1 MKSASDNIPAIYMY
15 AESWIAGTRDLHP
28 LQRGIYWD
36 LIVFAQTYGAKGLP
50 YDIVKLQ
57 RLVLLCNPDD
67 LEDWERQKKD
77 LYYVLQKKWEVRKN
91 EDGVDAYFNER
102 QQKEYE
108 IARNK
113 KDQVLK
119 ANEKY
124 NKKRTN
130 NNDVVTTS
138 LDSDSD
144 SDSDNNISINKKA
157 KLFAIFW
164 ELNKNKIQVGY
175 AKKAWVKL
183 PDDWVQKPEELARLY
198 NNHFADKKD
207 FAKHP
212 SSWLNAEA
220 YLDQKPDMSAP
231 VGTDNS
237 PSRLKMFQSDKITPF
252 LISYAQ
258 RYEQEVKQAVE
269 NKDITLERAKELG
282 INVR

>member
-28 LQRGIYWD
+28 LHRGIYWD
-36 LIVFAQTYGAKGLP
+36 LIVFTQTYGAKGLP

-91 EDGVDAYFNER
+91 EQGEDAYFNNR
-102 QQKEYE
+102 HWKEYE
-108 IARNK
+108 IARKK
-113 KDQVLK
+113 KDSVIK
-119 ANEKY
+119 ANDKY
-124 NKKRTN
+124 NKKRTKS
-130 NNDVVTTS
+130 NDIVTIS
-138 LDSDSD
+138 SDSD
-144 SDSDNNISINKKA
+144 SDIDTDNDISINKKA
-157 KLFAIFW
+157 KLFAVFW

-183 PDDWVQKPEELARLY
+183 PNDWVQKPEELARLY

-220 YLDQKPDMSAP
+220 YLDQKPDMSDP
-231 VGTDNS
+231 VSSDNS

>member
-91 EDGVDAYFNER
+91 EQGEDAYFNNR
-102 QQKEYE
+102 HWKEYE
-108 IARNK
+108 IARKK
-113 KDQVLK
+113 KDSVIK
-119 ANEKY
+119 ANDKY
-124 NKKRTN
+124 NKKRTKS
-130 NNDVVTTS
+130 NDIVTIS
-138 LDSDSD
+138 SDSD
-144 SDSDNNISINKKA
+144 SDIDTDNDISINKKA
-157 KLFAIFW
+157 KLFAVFW

-237 PSRLKMFQSDKITPF
+237 PSRIKMFQSDKITPF

>member
-91 EDGVDAYFNER
+91 EQGEDAYFNNR
-102 QQKEYE
+102 HWKEYE
-108 IARNK
+108 IARKK
-113 KDQVLK
+113 KDSVIK
-119 ANEKY
+119 ANDKY
-124 NKKRTN
+124 NKKRTKS
-130 NNDVVTTS
+130 NDIVTIS
-138 LDSDSD
+138 SDSD
-144 SDSDNNISINKKA
+144 SDIDTDNDISINKKA
-157 KLFAIFW
+157 KLFAVFW

-183 PDDWVQKPEELARLY
+183 PNDWVQKPEELARLY

>member
-91 EDGVDAYFNER
+91 EQGEDAYFNNR
-102 QQKEYE
+102 HWKEYE
-108 IARNK
+108 IARKK
-113 KDQVLK
+113 KDSVIK
-119 ANEKY
+119 ANDKY
-124 NKKRTN
+124 NKKRTKS
-130 NNDVVTTS
+130 NDIVTIS
-138 LDSDSD
+138 SDSD
-144 SDSDNNISINKKA
+144 SDIDTDNDISINKKA
-157 KLFAIFW
+157 KLFAVFW

>member
-91 EDGVDAYFNER
+91 EQGEDAYFNNR
-102 QQKEYE
+102 HWKEYE
-108 IARNK
+108 IARKK
-113 KDQVLK
+113 KDSVIK
-119 ANEKY
+119 ANDKY
-124 NKKRTN
+124 NKKRTKS
-130 NNDVVTTS
+130 NDIVTIS
-138 LDSDSD
+138 SDSD
-144 SDSDNNISINKKA
+144 SDIDTDNDISINKKA
-157 KLFAIFW
+157 KLFAVFW

-258 RYEQEVKQAVE
+258 KYEQEVRQAVE

>member
-91 EDGVDAYFNER
+91 EQGEDAYFNNR
-102 QQKEYE
+102 HWKEYE
-108 IARNK
+108 IARKK
-113 KDQVLK
+113 KDSVIK
-119 ANEKY
+119 ANDKY
-124 NKKRTN
+124 NKKRTKS
-130 NNDVVTTS
+130 NDIVTIS
-138 LDSDSD
+138 SDSD
-144 SDSDNNISINKKA
+144 SDIDTDNDISINKKA
-157 KLFAIFW
+157 KLFAVFW

-258 RYEQEVKQAVE
+258 KYEQEVKQAVE

>member
-91 EDGVDAYFNER
+91 EQGEDAYFNNR
-102 QQKEYE
+102 HWKEYE
-108 IARNK
+108 IARKK
-113 KDQVLK
+113 KDSVIK
-119 ANEKY
+119 ANDKY
-124 NKKRTN
+124 NKKRTKS
-130 NNDVVTTS
+130 NDIVTIS
-138 LDSDSD
+138 SDSD
-144 SDSDNNISINKKA
+144 SDIDTDNDISINKKA
-157 KLFAIFW
+157 KLFAVFW

-220 YLDQKPDMSAP
+220 YLDQKPDMSDP
-231 VGTDNS
+231 VSSDNS
-237 PSRLKMFQSDKITPF
+237 PLRLKMFQSDKITPF

-258 RYEQEVKQAVE
+258 KYEQEVKQAVE

>member
-91 EDGVDAYFNER
+91 EQGEDAYFNNR
-102 QQKEYE
+102 HWKEYE
-108 IARNK
+108 IARKK
-113 KDQVLK
+113 KDSVIK
-119 ANEKY
+119 ANDKY
-124 NKKRTN
+124 NKKRTKS
-130 NNDVVTTS
+130 NDIVTIS
-138 LDSDSD
+138 SDSD
-144 SDSDNNISINKKA
+144 SDIDTDNDISINKKA
-157 KLFAIFW
+157 KLFAVFW

-183 PDDWVQKPEELARLY
+183 PNDWVQKPEELARLY

-220 YLDQKPDMSAP
+220 YLDQKPDMSDP
-231 VGTDNS
+231 VSSDNS
-237 PSRLKMFQSDKITPF
+237 PLRLKMFQSDKITPF

-258 RYEQEVKQAVE
+258 KYEQEVKQAVE

>member
-91 EDGVDAYFNER
+91 EQGEDAYFNNR
-102 QQKEYE
+102 HWKEYE
-108 IARNK
+108 IARKK
-113 KDQVLK
+113 KDSVIK
-119 ANEKY
+119 ANDKY
-124 NKKRTN
+124 NKKRTKS
-130 NNDVVTTS
+130 NDIVTIS
-138 LDSDSD
+138 SDSD
-144 SDSDNNISINKKA
+144 SDIDTDNDISINKKA
-157 KLFAIFW
+157 KLFAVFW

-220 YLDQKPDMSAP
+220 YLDQKPDMSDP
-231 VGTDNS
+231 VSSDNS
-237 PSRLKMFQSDKITPF
+237 PARLKMFQSDKITPF

-258 RYEQEVKQAVE
+258 IYEQ
-269 NKDITLERAKELG
+269 
-282 INVR
+282 

>member
-91 EDGVDAYFNER
+91 EQGEDAYFNNR
-102 QQKEYE
+102 HWKEYE
-108 IARNK
+108 IARKK
-113 KDQVLK
+113 KDSVIK
-119 ANEKY
+119 ANDKY
-124 NKKRTN
+124 NKKRTKS
-130 NNDVVTTS
+130 NDIVTIS
-138 LDSDSD
+138 SDSD
-144 SDSDNNISINKKA
+144 SDIDTDNDISINKKA
-157 KLFAIFW
+157 KLFAVFW

-220 YLDQKPDMSAP
+220 YLDQKPDMSDP
-231 VGTDNS
+231 VSSDNS
-237 PSRLKMFQSDKITPF
+237 PLRLKMFQSDKITPF

>member
-91 EDGVDAYFNER
+91 EQGEDAYFNNR
-102 QQKEYE
+102 HWKEYE
-108 IARNK
+108 IARKK
-113 KDQVLK
+113 KDSVIK
-119 ANEKY
+119 ANDKY
-124 NKKRTN
+124 NKKRTKS
-130 NNDVVTTS
+130 NDIVTIS
-138 LDSDSD
+138 SDSD
-144 SDSDNNISINKKA
+144 IDTDNDISINKKA
-157 KLFAIFW
+157 KLFAVFW

>member
-91 EDGVDAYFNER
+91 EQGEDAYFNNR
-102 QQKEYE
+102 HWKEYE
-108 IARNK
+108 IARKK
-113 KDQVLK
+113 KDSVIK
-119 ANEKY
+119 ANDKY
-124 NKKRTN
+124 NKKRTKS
-130 NNDVVTTS
+130 NDIVTIS
-138 LDSDSD
+138 SDSD
-144 SDSDNNISINKKA
+144 IDTDNDISINKKA
-157 KLFAIFW
+157 KLFAVFW

-258 RYEQEVKQAVE
+258 KYEQEVKQAVE